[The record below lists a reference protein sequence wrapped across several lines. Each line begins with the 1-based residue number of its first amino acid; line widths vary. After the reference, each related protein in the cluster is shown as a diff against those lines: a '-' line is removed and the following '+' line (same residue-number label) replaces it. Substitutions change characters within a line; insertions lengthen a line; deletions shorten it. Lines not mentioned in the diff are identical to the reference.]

1 MTKILCVDD
10 EPVNLELL
18 EALLVPAGYEVLRAE
33 SGEKALALI
42 RTEDPGLVLLDVMM
56 PGLSG
61 YDVLK
66 KIRGDE
72 KIRDVPVVMVTAL
85 KDVEDRVRAL
95 EAGCDDF
102 LSKPFEKNEL
112 LARVKSLVRMRYISR
127 QLNEKEK
134 FESVLNQMD
143 EGLIVLDDKFGVI
156 AHNPPSLE
164 LLEIEPAKIPDNLV
178 AHLTGRFKVHYQGDL
193 SAALRTTNLSFDIER
208 PATEKFRELILDVK
222 SSVIRP
228 PEGETSTIVLTLRDV
243 TAHRLQDRLEWTFM
257 DTISHKLHS
266 PLAGIIGQEAVL
278 KQGFIG
284 QLTAEQQKSVDIIYD
299 QSLKLSGL
307 LDKILKF
314 IELTSVSIEL
324 PNEDMELAKALRE
337 IGEAAGRELKGKKI
351 ELKIESEDISW
362 RANRKHLELI
372 LNNLIENAVKF
383 SDRDPVKINISAKK
397 TAGGIII
404 SIVDNGRGIPPEDQG
419 NIFERFYQVEK
430 YETGNVEGIG
440 LGLALVK
447 RIVSDHGGKISVRS
461 TIGQGTEFIIEL
473 PA

>member
-10 EPVNLELL
+10 EPMNLELL
-18 EALLVPAGYEVLRAE
+18 EALLAPAGYEVLQAA
-33 SGEKALALI
+33 SGEQALALI
-42 RTEDPGLVLLDVMM
+42 RTANPDLVLLDIMM

-66 KIRGDE
+66 QIRADK
-72 KIRDVPVVMVTAL
+72 KIRDIPVVMVTAL

-112 LARVKSLVRMRYISR
+112 LARVKSLVRMRYFSR
-127 QLNEKEK
+127 QLDEKGK
-134 FESVLNQMD
+134 FESVLGQMD
-143 EGLIVLDDKFGVI
+143 EGILVLGNDLKPI
-156 AHNPPSLE
+156 AHNPHAFE
-164 LLEIEPAKIPDNLV
+164 LLGIDPARIPDDLI
-178 AHLTGRFKVHYQGDL
+178 AHLSGRFKVGYRGDL
-193 SAALRTTNLSFDIER
+193 AGALKKESLTFDLER
-208 PATEKFRELILDVK
+208 PATEKFKELILDVK

-228 PEGETSTIVLTLRDV
+228 PEGEISTIVLTLRDV
-243 TAHRLQDRLEWTFM
+243 TANRLQDRLEWTFM

-278 KQGFIG
+278 KEGFVG
-284 QLTAEQQKSVDIIYD
+284 QLTAEQQKSVEIIYN
-299 QSLKLSGL
+299 QSMKLSGL

-314 IELTSVSIEL
+314 IELTAESVQL
-324 PNEDMELAKALRE
+324 PNEELDLAKEIRL
-337 IGEAAGRELKGKKI
+337 IGEAAGKELHGKKI
-351 ELKIESEDISW
+351 ELKIDSESITL
-362 RANRKHLELI
+362 RLNRKHLELI

-383 SDRDPVKINISAKK
+383 NDRDPAVISISAGK
-397 TAGGIII
+397 TAGGIILK
-404 SIVDNGRGIPPEDQG
+404 VADNGRGIPPEDQD
-419 NIFERFYQVEK
+419 NIFERFYQIEK
-430 YETGNVEGIG
+430 YVTGNVPGIG

-447 RIVSDHGGKISVRS
+447 RIALDHGGKVSVKS